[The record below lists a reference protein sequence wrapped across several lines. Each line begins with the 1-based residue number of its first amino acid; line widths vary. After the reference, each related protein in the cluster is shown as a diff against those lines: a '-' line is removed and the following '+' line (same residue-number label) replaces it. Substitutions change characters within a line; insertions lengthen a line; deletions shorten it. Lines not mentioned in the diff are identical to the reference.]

1 MPPGSP
7 RIPQGRPTVPPGPM
21 VGDMV
26 AQWWGALP
34 PKPPGMS
41 AANQAASVVIDFQQG
56 HRLGP
61 PPMTGHNPRIEDSQT
76 NFHWKFEG
84 HTPRIEDSQ
93 TKIHWIFEPWAM
105 TG

>member
-7 RIPQGRPTVPPGPM
+7 RVPQGRPAVPPGPM

-41 AANQAASVVIDFQQG
+41 AANQAASVGIDFQQG
-56 HRLGP
+56 HRLRIQDFPDMGFKIFK
-61 PPMTGHNPRIEDSQT
+61 MTPFWT
-76 NFHWKFEG
+76 NRCAIDG
-84 HTPRIEDSQ
+84 T
-93 TKIHWIFEPWAM
+93 WASKNLK
-105 TG
+105 

>member
-7 RIPQGRPTVPPGPM
+7 RVPQGCPAVPPSPM

-41 AANQAASVVIDFQQG
+41 AANQAASVVIDFAARRQG
-56 HRLGP
+56 R
-61 PPMTGHNPRIEDSQT
+61 NPRVSHPSKD
-76 NFHWKFEG
+76 
-84 HTPRIEDSQ
+84 
-93 TKIHWIFEPWAM
+93 